1 MGYEPTLM
9 FTATRSERLF
19 MKHLFLALLFLALE
33 ATGLRVA
40 VAQDGNRDADPVRK
54 IPPVRISISS
64 LYQRWTQDGTSLR
77 EVSIPVTA
85 QLRLRPNFSV
95 SVGVSQAFV
104 EGDDLEQVSG
114 LTDVQLAFDYL
125 VRFRNSRLVFNLG
138 LNVPTGTSQ
147 LSDEAYETAFQLG
160 LSQYDFQVPHFGQGA
175 SVAPGI
181 ALVTAVTRKLV
192 VSIGAS
198 YRSRG
203 SFEPI
208 AGLPDTYEWG
218 DEQLYTIGGAWQLGS
233 TLSFSADAIYT
244 RYEADKI
251 GGVTVY
257 EAGSRLTA
265 QAQLHKNLR
274 MHDLWL
280 SVRYRTVDTN
290 RVLTGGALRPEAIK
304 AFPGLL
310 KLSADY
316 RVRLNPTLRATVHV
330 EGTRYE
336 ADFAFEQ
343 LDVFGIGIAPDISLS
358 PAVTIPLQ
366 VKYVFG
372 DLEGLEAGLG
382 VVAIL

>member
-1 MGYEPTLM
+1 
-9 FTATRSERLF
+9 
-19 MKHLFLALLFLALE
+19 MKHFLLALFLFSLVGF
-33 ATGLRVA
+33 RVA
-40 VAQDGNRDADPVRK
+40 VAEDGNRDDDPVRK
-54 IPPVRISISS
+54 VPPIRISVSS
-64 LYQRWTQDGTSLR
+64 FYQRWTRGGASLR
-77 EVSIPVTA
+77 EFSLPVTA

-104 EGDDLEQVSG
+104 EGDDLEQVNG

-125 VRFRNSRLVFNLG
+125 VRFENSRLVFNLG
-138 LNVPTGTSQ
+138 LNVPTGTSR

-160 LSQYDFQVPHFGQGA
+160 LSQYDFQVPHFGQGT

-181 ALVTAVTRKLV
+181 AFVTAVTRKLV
-192 VSIGAS
+192 VSLGAS

-208 AGLPDTYEWG
+208 AGLPDAYEWG

-265 QAQLHKNLR
+265 QVQLHKNLR

-280 SVRYRTVDTN
+280 SIRYRTVDTN
-290 RVLTGGALRPEAIK
+290 RVLTGGTLRPESVR

-310 KLSADY
+310 KLSSHY
-316 RVRLNPTLRATVHV
+316 RVRLSPALRATVHV

-343 LDVFGIGIAPDISLS
+343 LDVFGIGIAPEISLS
-358 PAVTIPLQ
+358 PAVTIPFQ
-366 VKYVFG
+366 VKYAFG